1 MSQLIDRP
9 QQTKMKSTSI
19 QTDIRKDTENVT
31 LDDRK
36 IYVELA
42 VLANILQHGSYCF
55 FLLDLYLTEKHPHVQ
70 GRSVLLAKMAK
81 SRENACS
88 ESASFILGE
97 ILLEEFGAVDLADVK
112 KPQLR
117 EKHLDLCAH
126 QIGIIDNWIFKSIKD
141 RSDMLK
147 SNNYNEETIDKLDT
161 ILHKHR
167 ILHHDSQIVID
178 K

>member
-1 MSQLIDRP
+1 
-9 QQTKMKSTSI
+9 MKSTSI
-19 QTDIRKDTENVT
+19 QTNIRKDTENVS
-31 LDDRK
+31 LDERK

-55 FLLDLYLTEKHPHVQ
+55 FLLDLYLTEKL
-70 GRSVLLAKMAK
+70 GSSLLAKMAK

-112 KPQLR
+112 KPQLW
-117 EKHLDLCAH
+117 EKHLESLDLCAH
-126 QIGIIDNWIFKSIKD
+126 QIGIIDNWILKSIRE

-147 SNNYNEETIDKLDT
+147 SNNYNEETIEKLDT

-167 ILHHDSQIVID
+167 ILHCDSQVVIE
-178 K
+178 